1 MNKNLADEMFDLI
14 KEIESVSSKE
24 DNNEDLKNED
34 KVDKEFLNA
43 FSNFMDKKV
52 SPWIDDL
59 TKGNEVDEI
68 KDNILTDKS
77 KINSYLY
84 SFEIYSDAYLEIVFD
99 ELKKYYVN
107 NSIEYDEDEI
117 YQKFL
122 EDISNKNINLKIFNE
137 DTRKLINIIF
147 MIDDI
152 ESILVK
158 IIKNKK

>member
-84 SFEIYSDAYLEIVFD
+84 SFEIYSDAYLEIIFD

-107 NSIEYDEDEI
+107 NSIEYDEDEV

-122 EDISNKNINLKIFNE
+122 EDISNKSINLEIFNQ

>member
-1 MNKNLADEMFDLI
+1 
-14 KEIESVSSKE
+14 
-24 DNNEDLKNED
+24 
-34 KVDKEFLNA
+34 
-43 FSNFMDKKV
+43 MDKKV

>member
-68 KDNILTDKS
+68 IDNILTDKS

-84 SFEIYSDAYLEIVFD
+84 SFEIYSDAYLEIIFD

-107 NSIEYDEDEI
+107 NSIEYDEDEV

-122 EDISNKNINLKIFNE
+122 EDISNKNINLEIFNQ

-152 ESILVK
+152 QEKCINLL
-158 IIKNKK
+158 NK

>member
-68 KDNILTDKS
+68 IDNILTDKS

-84 SFEIYSDAYLEIVFD
+84 SFEIYSDAYLEIIFD

-107 NSIEYDEDEI
+107 NSIEYDEDEV

-122 EDISNKNINLKIFNE
+122 EDISNKSINLEIFNQ
-137 DTRKLINIIF
+137 DIRKLIKIVF

-152 ESILVK
+152 QEKCVNLL
-158 IIKNKK
+158 NK